1 MLDKIT
7 HLTPSQLQWFS
18 LQNTTIPVSAYDS
31 FPSGSA
37 GRSWQWWRLT
47 TNTVMCRALSA
58 TLFVMCGRTGG
69 NIMNLVKHLIAIQT
83 ITSLYRGGVKKR
95 RRKEL
100 LVQDGFQLPSPLA
113 LAGTIMAQTK
123 RVQLSVTF
131 ITVARPEKGI
141 HACLASVCVSTF
153 KQLELLYSRT

>member
-1 MLDKIT
+1 
-7 HLTPSQLQWFS
+7 
-18 LQNTTIPVSAYDS
+18 
-31 FPSGSA
+31 
-37 GRSWQWWRLT
+37 
-47 TNTVMCRALSA
+47 
-58 TLFVMCGRTGG
+58 
-69 NIMNLVKHLIAIQT
+69 MNLVKHLIAIQT

-141 HACLASVCVSTF
+141 QACLASVCVSTF